1 MLGLKSTLI
10 TGAAGLMAALVL
22 GFLWKSEQAKSAR
35 LEGELSQAIVNAET
49 LKTAVEDQKAAFEK
63 MAALVNG
70 NNDRV
75 QELMRERDYAN
86 TETARTRAEI
96 DSLRAAEA
104 NQALQAPF
112 GRGNF
117 ARERFTHSL
126 QRIAGSAGGTGEDR
140 YDSDLAE
147 GGNSD

>member
-1 MLGLKSTLI
+1 MLGLKATLI

-35 LEGELSQAIVNAET
+35 LEGELSQALANTEV

-70 NNDRV
+70 NSERV
-75 QELMRERDYAN
+75 QELMQERDHAN
-86 TETARTRAEI
+86 GETARARAEI

-104 NQALQAPF
+104 NRALQAPF

-126 QRIAGSAGGTGEDR
+126 QRIAGTAGGAGEDSH
-140 YDSDLAE
+140 DPNITASSHSD
-147 GGNSD
+147 